1 VNAVAPGVGDT
12 NFLKTGNFPAGEL
25 ERAVATVPTK
35 RSTTPEDVGNMVAYL
50 ASDLAKQIVG
60 QTFLVDGGHA

>member
-1 VNAVAPGVGDT
+1 
-12 NFLKTGNFPAGEL
+12 L
-25 ERAVATVPTK
+25 ERAIATVPTR

-50 ASDLAKQIVG
+50 ASELANQIVG